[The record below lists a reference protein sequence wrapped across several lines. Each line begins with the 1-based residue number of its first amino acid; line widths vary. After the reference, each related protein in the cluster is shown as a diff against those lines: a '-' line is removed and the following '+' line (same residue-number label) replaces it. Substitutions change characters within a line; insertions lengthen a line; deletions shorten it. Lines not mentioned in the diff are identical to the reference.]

1 LAGKLTGR
9 QLFLKDATLNLS
21 DVALIEQ
28 SVEIDESLFDEVK
41 SKFDSE
47 WRRFSLTAGSP
58 EVYSYDSFR
67 ALVEKLHHLE
77 SVPFTLCY
85 NSVGGDLLPITND
98 EVEHLQF
105 SISSLIRH
113 CGCGDYYFHLQ
124 NLRKSF
130 ESARPTLRLLIQ
142 RKGESWEEKYG
153 YGTDSDRR
161 RKGLSAL
168 IPVQKAP
175 RRNYSISN
183 PEDFRQASAIP
194 LLSIVLN

>member
-1 LAGKLTGR
+1 MSYSDGR
-9 QLFLKDATLNLS
+9 ASSSRGSGNSRNSNGRNHVTPIHIHHS
-21 DVALIEQ
+21 HIPTMP
-28 SVEIDESLFDEVK
+28 SL
-41 SKFDSE
+41 
-47 WRRFSLTAGSP
+47 
-58 EVYSYDSFR
+58 
-67 ALVEKLHHLE
+67 
-77 SVPFTLCY
+77 
-85 NSVGGDLLPITND
+85 
-98 EVEHLQF
+98 
-105 SISSLIRH
+105 
-113 CGCGDYYFHLQ
+113 LQ

-183 PEDFRQASAIP
+183 PEDFRQ
-194 LLSIVLN
+194 